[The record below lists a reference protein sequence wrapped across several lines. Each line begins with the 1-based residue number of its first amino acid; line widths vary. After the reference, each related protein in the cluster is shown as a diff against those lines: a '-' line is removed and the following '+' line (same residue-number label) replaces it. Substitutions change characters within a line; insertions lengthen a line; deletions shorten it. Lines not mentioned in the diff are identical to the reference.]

1 MTNHAI
7 IALERVRDELS
18 DDRRGLPRVTRSY
31 QRPAPRSVT
40 PHHSRGHARLL
51 KARSHPAK
59 SSQRNWRKQNQTQS
73 TILCVH
79 RFQKLE
85 TRCIGTSKLQAAS
98 KNLRRGSV
106 TGQSCCASNKNTSGS
121 PAIMWRKVLV
131 GSLAMAS
138 GAVAFAPAAAPALS
152 RAHSGPLLSSCTSP
166 VSRRVQPQPTEIW
179 RAIAGDG
186 KGESAYRVCA
196 ERERKKGD
204 RTRVLRRQH
213 SASQR
218 CLCRPA

>member
-18 DDRRGLPRVTRSY
+18 DDRRGLPRFTRSY

-40 PHHSRGHARLL
+40 PHHSRRHAARLL
-51 KARSHPAK
+51 GANRK
-59 SSQRNWRKQNQTQS
+59 QRNWRKQNQNYTCNFR
-73 TILCVH
+73 TPFPKAGNTVYGH
-79 RFQKLE
+79 H
-85 TRCIGTSKLQAAS
+85 SKVQAAS
-98 KNLRRGSV
+98 SNLRRGSDRAAARATRTRAAV
-106 TGQSCCASNKNTSGS
+106 LQSCGGKSSSGH
-121 PAIMWRKVLV
+121 WQW
-131 GSLAMAS
+131 
-138 GAVAFAPAAAPALS
+138 PAAQPPLRQLLRPRSRVLTQVHFSPPAPP
-152 RAHSGPLLSSCTSP
+152 R

-186 KGESAYRVCA
+186 KDESACRVRA

-213 SASQR
+213 SACER

>member
-40 PHHSRGHARLL
+40 PHHSRRHARLL
-51 KARSHPAK
+51 GAK
-59 SSQRNWRKQNQTQS
+59 SFQSWRKQNHFLS
-73 TILCVH
+73 TFFCVH

-98 KNLRRGSV
+98 KNLRRGSDRK
-106 TGQSCCASNKNTSGS
+106 SCCASNKNTSGS

-166 VSRRVQPQPTEIW
+166 SFASR
-179 RAIAGDG
+179 AAAAHGDLAGN
-186 KGESAYRVCA
+186 SR
-196 ERERKKGD
+196 
-204 RTRVLRRQH
+204 
-213 SASQR
+213 
-218 CLCRPA
+218 

>member
-18 DDRRGLPRVTRSY
+18 DDWRGLPRVTRSY

-59 SSQRNWRKQNQTQS
+59 SSQRNWRKQNQNSLRTPFPKAGN
-73 TILCVH
+73 TVYGH
-79 RFQKLE
+79 HNKV
-85 TRCIGTSKLQAAS
+85 QAAS
-98 KNLRRGSV
+98 SNLRRGSDRAAARATRTRAAV
-106 TGQSCCASNKNTSGS
+106 LQSCGGKSSSGH
-121 PAIMWRKVLV
+121 WQW
-131 GSLAMAS
+131 
-138 GAVAFAPAAAPALS
+138 PAAQPPLRQLLRPRSRVLTQVHFSPPAPP
-152 RAHSGPLLSSCTSP
+152 R

-186 KGESAYRVCA
+186 KGESACRVCA

-213 SASQR
+213 SASER